1 LSRLEKSL
9 SALGTG
15 ARDAPARQQTLRGAI
30 LWSYDMLDESAR
42 RLLARVAVFARG
54 GNLEQLEPVC
64 GPASDVGGDVVEAL
78 DQLADQSLLR
88 RLPDFDEPRFL
99 MLQTIRDFAVERLE
113 KRGEGALIRD
123 PYLNAFI
130 ALAQQAQ
137 PPLFGPRRKE
147 WLDRLEDDL
156 DNFRVALEWAVASGN
171 AQAAMS
177 LRGLFWRGWEMVCTT
192 PQGAAR

>member
-99 MLQTIRDFAVERLE
+99 MLQTIRDFAMERLQE
-113 KRGEGALIRD
+113 SGEAHPIRD
-123 PYLNAFI
+123 RHLEAFI

-137 PPLFGPRRKE
+137 PHLFGPRRKE
-147 WLDRLEDDL
+147 WLDRVEEDH
-156 DNFRVALEWAVASGN
+156 DNFRAALDWTVASGD
-171 AQAAMS
+171 
-177 LRGLFWRGWEMVCTT
+177 
-192 PQGAAR
+192 ARR